1 MAASLGE
8 AEPNGVSVA
17 PNIHYLQLC
26 LKNTKMESISS
37 TTLVDAMRWRYATKQ
52 FDSERKIPENV
63 WDDIEETLVL
73 TPSSYGLQPWKFFVV
88 TDENV
93 KKQILPHSWNQRQVV
108 DCSHLVVFARP
119 TNFSAEDVDRFIE
132 RTAEVREVEVGSLS
146 GFRDMMVS
154 TLIDAMP
161 ERLGEWA
168 VRQCY
173 IALGNLM
180 TAAAMLKVDA
190 CPMEGFVPAEV
201 DRVLGFPERE
211 LTTAVMCPMGYR
223 VDDDKYASLPKV
235 RYRREDVV
243 ERV

>member
-1 MAASLGE
+1 M
-8 AEPNGVSVA
+8 EP
-17 PNIHYLQLC
+17 
-26 LKNTKMESISS
+26 ISS

-52 FDSERKIPENV
+52 FDSERRIPDSI
-63 WDDIEETLVL
+63 WDDIERALVL

-88 TDENV
+88 NDAKV
-93 KKQILPHSWNQRQVV
+93 RKGILPHAWNQRQVV
-108 DCSHLVVFARP
+108 DCSHLVVIARP
-119 TNFSAEDVDRFIE
+119 TNFGEQDVDRFIA
-132 RTAEVREVEVGSLS
+132 RNAEVRGMDADSLA
-146 GFRDMMVS
+146 GLRNMIVS
-154 TLIDAMP
+154 TLVEAMP
-161 ERLGEWA
+161 ERLGDWA

-201 DRVLGFPERE
+201 DNILGLNERG

-223 VDDDKYASLPKV
+223 ASEDRYAALPKV
-235 RYRREDVV
+235 RYRVEDVI